1 MVNYRG
7 FKSIDEEINN
17 SRIYFYPN
25 SVIEIAKNVKP
36 SHREELESTTV
47 NLGYLNDKKLNL
59 QLMGLGF
66 TWLDKATFDS
76 LNDTSEYVRIIEK
89 THGLKIGCPEDI
101 AYRMGFIS
109 REQLTTLAVKMIRS
123 WYGEYLKRIAV

>member
-1 MVNYRG
+1 LI
-7 FKSIDEEINN
+7 KSE
-17 SRIYFYPN
+17 SYKKG
-25 SVIEIAKNVKP
+25 VIV
-36 SHREELESTTV
+36 TV
-47 NLGYLNDKKLNL
+47 NDIAYYLEKKLKVS
-59 QLMGLGF
+59 F

-89 THGLKIGCPEDI
+89 THGLKIGCPVDI

>member
-1 MVNYRG
+1 MI
-7 FKSIDEEINN
+7 KSE
-17 SRIYFYPN
+17 SYKKG
-25 SVIEIAKNVKP
+25 VIV
-36 SHREELESTTV
+36 TV
-47 NLGYLNDKKLNL
+47 NDIAYYLGKKLKVAVL
-59 QLMGLGF
+59 DRSF

-89 THGLKIGCPEDI
+89 RHGLKIGCPEDI